1 MFAFGSFVLIYLH
14 AKLFDANDNVTE
26 SLVSFMVDDV
36 LWATLDPLG
45 GRVGQCTDCWEG
57 DAVESA
63 SVGSGADAGES
74 GYQGLHGRGAEA
86 VGEARR

>member
-26 SLVSFMVDDV
+26 SLVSFVVDDV

-45 GRVGQCTDCWEG
+45 RP
-57 DAVESA
+57 
-63 SVGSGADAGES
+63 VGSSDLS
-74 GYQGLHGRGAEA
+74 
-86 VGEARR
+86 